1 MKIKETNK
9 KDKKGFTMIEVLIV
23 VAIIA
28 VLAITIIPMISNYI
42 QKGKDDYNAKLKNQL
57 LVSGKE
63 YYTNNKEK
71 LPVKNYLGVYKNN
84 KDYSYVALPEMQS
97 GNYVS
102 KDFVDADK
110 RECSKSYVYVRQNDD
125 NKDYE
130 WHACLLCSG
139 EDGTV
144 INYSED
150 DPACNISNWGDTSA
164 PRCNSNASFNDGV
177 RIYNDKVFNPTSV
190 KIQDIVEE
198 YSNTNPNGKLAYISI
213 ENTKTED
220 KIYVKAKEIIDG
232 NEKIN
237 IIDYV
242 KNQMGNK
249 DGVYDVLLFD
259 AGGHVS
265 NSCASFIIDNTPP
278 TCDLNSYQDEFTK
291 KLNLTGTDALSKV
304 KDLSKLISTNK
315 DLTKSNVE
323 GKGVGSDKVSM
334 NLKGT
339 KDQTYYGYV
348 MDEAGNMKTCNQDVK
363 IKMIDGE
370 KPYCN
375 FTNTFDNT
383 WYSYSGTYKSKKLSV
398 ECYVAG
404 GINSKVDKE
413 KISVSN
419 GLGTITNITSKT
431 GNTNPDNKVMFDFDF
446 KPTNGKYGN
455 AIVTIESGF
464 VKDKK
469 DTTNDPVD
477 SYPIRVDAVAP
488 KITYKP
494 LTTKQSGGWY
504 KSPFELKMSCSDNSQ
519 SGVKTFKVNGT
530 TVANPKTITRKKAA
544 KPGTWKTLCTDK
556 AGNSSSGSKKY
567 YVRVYSANKACPC
580 KTYKR
585 CSACGCASGYYS
597 YYWSGLKVASG
608 GASACIYCAS
618 CNAKCYS
625 INSFH
630 HRCTRRGANQEM
642 YYGSCLRSYHCN
654 YYKRCSKCACE
665 TRQKCWHY

>member
-1 MKIKETNK
+1 MV
-9 KDKKGFTMIEVLIV
+9 EVLIV

-28 VLAITIIPMISNYI
+28 VLAITIIPMVSNYI
-42 QKGKDDYNAKLKNQL
+42 QKGKDDYNEKLKNQL

-63 YYTNNKEK
+63 YYTNNKVK

-125 NKDYE
+125 GKDYE
-130 WHACLLCSG
+130 WHACLICSG

-150 DPACNISNWGDTSA
+150 DAACNISNWGDTSA
-164 PRCNSNASFNDGV
+164 PTCKSAYFEGGITNNN
-177 RIYNDKVFNPTSV
+177 KVFNPTSV
-190 KIQDIVEE
+190 KIQSIEE
-198 YSNTNPNGKLAYISI
+198 KYSETNPNGKLAYISI
-213 ENTKTED
+213 ENNNNTAGD
-220 KIYVKAKEIIDG
+220 RIYVKAKEIIDD
-232 NEKIN
+232 NEEIN

-259 AGGHVS
+259 AGGNAS
-265 NSCASFIIDNTPP
+265 KSCASFTIDNTPP
-278 TCDLNSYQDEFTK
+278 TCVLESDQDEITK
-291 KLNLTGTDALSKV
+291 ELTLTGTDAISNV
-304 KDLSKLISTNK
+304 KDLSKLI
-315 DLTKSNVE
+315 DTKSDVDKSKVE
-323 GKGVGSDKVSM
+323 GSGIGFDKVSI
-334 NLKGT
+334 NLKET

-370 KPYCN
+370 KPYCK

-383 WYSYSGTYKSKKLSV
+383 WYSYSGDYKSKKLSV

-404 GINSKVDKE
+404 GINSIIDTN

-419 GLGTITNITSKT
+419 ELGTITNISFKT
-431 GNTNPDNKVMFDFDF
+431 DNTNKDNKVMFDFDF
-446 KPTNGKYGN
+446 KPTKGKYGD

-469 DTTNDPVD
+469 DTTNDPVP
-477 SYPIRVDAVAP
+477 SSPIKVDAIAP
-488 KITYKP
+488 TIKYER
-494 LTTKQSGGWY
+494 LTTEQSGGWY
-504 KSPFELKMSCSDNSQ
+504 KSPFELKMSCSDSQ

-530 TVANPKTITRKKAA
+530 AVDNPKTITRKKAA
-544 KPGTWKTLCTDK
+544 KPGTWKTSCTDN
-556 AGNSSSGSKKY
+556 AGNSNSETKKY
-567 YVRVYSANKACPC
+567 YVRVYGTCSC
-580 KTYKR
+580 KTAKR
-585 CSACGCASGYYS
+585 CKKAGCASWHYATGYKYQHVYSHSYCSSSKMNTGATTCKAAWYGQIKCRCSTNSSCPKNRNWLCKCWTCSRTSYS
-597 YYWSGLKVASG
+597 YADY
-608 GASACIYCAS
+608 
-618 CNAKCYS
+618 
-625 INSFH
+625 
-630 HRCTRRGANQEM
+630 
-642 YYGSCLRSYHCN
+642 CN
-654 YYKRCSKCACE
+654 YNKRSESKCGCE
-665 TRQKCWHY
+665 TYNYCWHY

>member
-1 MKIKETNK
+1 MKIKEANK

-63 YYTNNKEK
+63 YYTNNKVK
-71 LPVKNYLGVYKNN
+71 LPVKNYLGVYKNGN
-84 KDYSYVALPEMQS
+84 DYSYVTLPEMQS
-97 GNYVS
+97 ENYVS
-102 KDFVDADK
+102 KDFVDADG

-130 WHACLLCSG
+130 WHACLICFG
-139 EDGTV
+139 EDGTT

-164 PRCNSNASFNDGV
+164 PTCKSKALFNDDV

-190 KIQDIVEE
+190 KLQEIVEK
-198 YSNTNPNGKLAYISI
+198 YSDTNPNGKLAYISI
-213 ENTKTED
+213 KNTTTGD
-220 KIYVKAKEIIDG
+220 NINVIAKEDIKE
-232 NEKIN
+232 NQNIN
-237 IIDYV
+237 IIDYI
-242 KNQMGNK
+242 KNK
-249 DGVYDVLLFD
+249 IDGVYNVLLFD

-265 NSCASFIIDNTPP
+265 NSCANFIIDNTKP
-278 TCDLNSYQDEFTK
+278 TCDFNLYQDEFTK
-291 KLNLTGTDALSKV
+291 TLTLTGTDSLSETQY
-304 KDLSKLISTNK
+304 LSKLISTNK
-315 DLTKSNVE
+315 DLTKADVE
-323 GKGVGSDKVSM
+323 GKGVGSDKVSI

-370 KPYCN
+370 KPYCS

-383 WYSYSGTYKSKKLSV
+383 WYSYSGTNKSKKLSV

-404 GINSKVDKE
+404 GNNSTVDKE

-419 GLGTITNITSKT
+419 GLGTITNITLKT
-431 GNTNPDNKVMFDFDF
+431 GNTNSENKVMFDFDF
-446 KPTNGKYGN
+446 KPTKDKYGN

-469 DTTNDPVD
+469 DTTNDSVD
-477 SYPIRVDAVAP
+477 SRPIKVDSIAP
-488 KITYKP
+488 TITYDP
-494 LTTKQSGGWY
+494 LTTKQSGGWF
-504 KSPFELKMSCSDNSQ
+504 KSPFKLKMSCSDNSQ

-530 TVANPKTITRKKAA
+530 TVANPKTITRTKAA
-544 KPGTWKTLCTDK
+544 NPGTWKTSCTDK
-556 AGNSSSGSKKY
+556 AGNSFSDSKKY
-567 YVRVYSANKACPC
+567 YVRVYSTNKACPC

-585 CSACGCASGYYS
+585 CSSCGCASGYYS

-608 GASACIYCAS
+608 GSSACTYCSS
-618 CNAKCYS
+618 CNAHCYNLKS
-625 INSFH
+625 YTD
-630 HRCTRRGANQEM
+630 RCTRRGANQEM
-642 YYGSCLRSYHCN
+642 YYGKCLRSYHCS

-665 TRQKCWHY
+665 THQKCWHY